1 MSARLGDAQPGEGTT
16 NARLGDPVWRATA
29 VTGLVL
35 LVALLL
41 ALGAHDRGP
50 RVAAVALAVGTLPA
64 VALVLA
70 PRAVRRLR
78 GDEGRSLL
86 LALPVAALALALL
99 IAAGLDGRRDVLLL
113 AVTALGAAAGVVLI
127 GSELRQRTAS
137 AGRRAA
143 RTPWQRLTTVERVRS
158 LPWQAGA
165 GALLVG
171 WSALVGIGIVG
182 PRLSGSGI
190 AWTVLLIV
198 LIGLGALVLVLVP
211 LLVGAAARG
220 DRDRLAQARE
230 DERLRVGAHLHDSVL
245 QTLALVQRQAS
256 DPAAVA
262 RLARGQERALR
273 AWMAGEAEL
282 DAATLAGALHATVEE
297 VEDQE
302 EVEVEATVLGDRPLD
317 EPGRALVAAAR
328 EALRNAAR
336 HAPGSAVVVFA
347 ELSPHGAAVWVRD
360 EGDGFDLAQ
369 VPAER
374 RGVRDAIVG
383 RMAGVGGEAAI
394 DSSPGEGTEVALR
407 LGDAIERSAG
417 A

>member
-1 MSARLGDAQPGEGTT
+1 MSARLGDPA
-16 NARLGDPVWRATA
+16 WRATA
-29 VTGLVL
+29 VTGL
-35 LVALLL
+35 ALLAAL
-41 ALGAHDRGP
+41 ALALVAHDRGP
-50 RVAAVALAVGTLPA
+50 RVAAVAVAAGTLPV
-64 VALVLA
+64 VALVLV
-70 PRAVRRLR
+70 PRAVRHLR
-78 GDEGRSLL
+78 GDAGRSLL

-99 IAAGLDGRRDVLLL
+99 VVAGLDGRRAVLLL
-113 AVTALGAAAGVVLI
+113 AMAALGAAAGVVLI
-127 GSELRQRTAS
+127 GSELRQRTAN

-143 RTPWQRLTTVERVRS
+143 RTPWQRLTAVERVRS

-165 GALLVG
+165 GALLIG
-171 WSALVGIGIVG
+171 WSALVGIGTAG
-182 PRLSGSGI
+182 PRLSGSGV
-190 AWTVLLIV
+190 AWTALLIA

-230 DERLRVGAHLHDSVL
+230 DERLRVAAHLHDSVL

-282 DAATLAGALHATVEE
+282 DAATLGGALHATVDEVERHEE
-297 VEDQE
+297 VEI
-302 EVEVEATVLGDRPLD
+302 EATVLGDRALD
-317 EPGRALVAAAR
+317 EAGRALVAAAR

-336 HAPGSAVVVFA
+336 HAPGSAIVVFA
-347 ELSPHGAAVWVRD
+347 ELSRDGAAVWVRD
-360 EGDGFDLAQ
+360 EGGGFD
-369 VPAER
+369 PARIPSER

-394 DSSPGEGTEVALR
+394 DSSPGAGTEVALR
-407 LGDAIERSAG
+407 LGDAIDRSAS